1 MVSRAISQSNLW
13 TKTKSFLTKKS
24 VLLSVWLLIAFIAT
38 SKQFLTNSYNNYL
51 IFKYTYFH
59 ALEHVNLYIKY
70 PEYQDVNH
78 YGPFFSVLIAPFA
91 LLPDYIGMLLW
102 QLTNTLL
109 LFWAITKLPLKENQK
124 IIMLW
129 LCSHE
134 LLTSTLSFQINP
146 SIAAILILTFV
157 CIERKQDFWAALF
170 IMLGTFVKLYGIVG
184 LAFFFFSKQ
193 KMKFIVSCIFWAIIL
208 FILPMIFFSPTYI
221 IQSYADW
228 YQNLITKNHANTT
241 LSSMQDISLMGLTR
255 RLMHNADLP
264 NLPFLISSLLLFSV
278 PYLRI
283 KQYKNLAF
291 QLMFVASTLLFIVLF
306 STGSESPIYIIA
318 FTGVALWFVVQ
329 PQPYKI
335 TPIVLLIFALTLT
348 SFSPSDLF
356 PRYLREVYV
365 VPYALKALPCV
376 LIWISIVY
384 EMITKDFS
392 LYTTKE

>member
-1 MVSRAISQSNLW
+1 
-13 TKTKSFLTKKS
+13 
-24 VLLSVWLLIAFIAT
+24 
-38 SKQFLTNSYNNYL
+38 
-51 IFKYTYFH
+51 
-59 ALEHVNLYIKY
+59 
-70 PEYQDVNH
+70 
-78 YGPFFSVLIAPFA
+78 
-91 LLPDYIGMLLW
+91 
-102 QLTNTLL
+102 
-109 LFWAITKLPLKENQK
+109 
-124 IIMLW
+124 MLW

-264 NLPFLISSLLLFSV
+264 NLPFLISS
-278 PYLRI
+278 
-283 KQYKNLAF
+283 
-291 QLMFVASTLLFIVLF
+291 
-306 STGSESPIYIIA
+306 
-318 FTGVALWFVVQ
+318 
-329 PQPYKI
+329 
-335 TPIVLLIFALTLT
+335 
-348 SFSPSDLF
+348 
-356 PRYLREVYV
+356 
-365 VPYALKALPCV
+365 
-376 LIWISIVY
+376 
-384 EMITKDFS
+384 
-392 LYTTKE
+392 